1 MELKQAYE
9 ILNIKSESSEE
20 EVKLAYKKLA
30 KKYHPDF
37 YQNNPL
43 ASLAEEKLK
52 EINEAYELLEKFYKE
67 EKNKPIV
74 DYHIEMDSNGVEV
87 YFNKKTTAKITGKIS
102 YGTIIG
108 GVGILEVKD
117 GYANGLNITYN
128 QQGEKV
134 YEKIYANGILDG
146 EFLAFSINDTIGYK
160 ENYLKGIKHGKRE
173 SYSFGILCEES
184 EFKYGREIGPHK
196 IYDTESQ
203 KIKKIHEMPDNVIL
217 KMEDIDIYYE
227 DGLRVGTANLYYENG
242 IERVRY
248 SKGKVTGFSTF
259 YKNNGEV
266 TKYYNSH
273 GVRRKN
279 KIIKKLESKRL
290 DDIYYLK
297 YKKDNKEYIV
307 GMEEKEYIFHTI
319 IKKIYNLQSDFK
331 AEFLQN
337 YYHNIRNFKLPILF
351 DKYLSLYEKYLL
363 DLANDLPLNEVNFSN
378 AEANEHNFD
387 LRRELNPDSLED
399 FAMKIRKRNILF
411 KCYDFKISIEKSID
425 YLDQKLKRNT
435 IDLEKETYKIMDGIV
450 NEIRVLILNEFYPQ
464 YRNQYFYNYNV
475 PIILDTSYWIQ
486 VFKEEVKNNEI
497 SDELIEILNVI
508 LRDETEVKNLLD
520 IYIGLKYKMD
530 SFTKEAIE
538 NLREMKKYDSPFS
551 KYILEDIFNL
561 KNISKTE
568 EFILCVNYL
577 LNNQEINKVQENN
590 ISELKALY
598 KKLNNFITNK
608 TIKILFNSYESEVKG
623 LKSRLEILNSNISNL
638 EKELSVMR
646 DKKLNSDIEK
656 YEKLSSEFKIKSFEM
671 DIDKDKLEI
680 EIIENNTK
688 FLSDT
693 EDYELSKEQIEKLVS
708 LKAVNVIL
716 TKKKEV
722 YRQEKKKIQ
731 EELKQLK
738 DKQNKEANVTPI
750 VLIFFALV
758 GGYFGI
764 KISGFLLGILLLI
777 GVPIIMSILF
787 SSTQKDDIQKINE
800 LKNKL
805 KNVNEILN
813 KSTLIINRTAPF
825 LHLFNLDI
833 SEEININLVDE
844 IKQEPKSK
852 KIVNSIKESI
862 LTIFGLIFISI
873 LFTVVFAVVMILLGL

>member
-9 ILNIKSESSEE
+9 ILNIKPESSEE

-74 DYHIEMDSNGVEV
+74 DYYIEMDSNGVEV

-134 YEKIYANGILDG
+134 YEKIYTNGILDG

-196 IYDTESQ
+196 IYDTESK

-227 DGLRVGTANLYYENG
+227 DGLRIGTANLYYENG

-307 GMEEKEYIFHTI
+307 GIEEKEYIFHTI

-351 DKYLSLYEKYLL
+351 DKYLSLYERYLL

-590 ISELKALY
+590 LSELKVLY

-608 TIKILFNSYESEVKG
+608 TIKILFNSYETEVKR
-623 LKSRLEILNSNISNL
+623 LKSKLEILNSNILTFENRL
-638 EKELSVMR
+638 EQEMEIKA
-646 DKKLNSDIEK
+646 KQ
-656 YEKLSSEFKIKSFEM
+656 YEKLLFEFKGESSE
-671 DIDKDKLEI
+671 IDVNKDKNYLKSI
-680 EIIENNTK
+680 ESDIK
-688 FLSDT
+688 FLSTLREKTLT
-693 EDYELSKEQIEKLVS
+693 ENQFGIFYDLRELIRSKIK
-708 LKAVNVIL
+708 I
-716 TKKKEV
+716 
-722 YRQEKKKIQ
+722 YEKKLIQIQ
-731 EELKQLK
+731 EEEKEIK
-738 DKQNKEANVTPI
+738 NKTMVKRRIIAVFTFI
-750 VLIFFALV
+750 GMFLTLVFLSGFFMAAFLLFM
-758 GGYFGI
+758 GYFGM
-764 KISGFLLGILLLI
+764 K
-777 GVPIIMSILF
+777 
-787 SSTQKDDIQKINE
+787 E
-800 LKNKL
+800 
-805 KNVNEILN
+805 
-813 KSTLIINRTAPF
+813 IINSDEKIDK
-825 LHLFNLDI
+825 LNL
-833 SEEININLVDE
+833 EWQEINSIIDTA
-844 IKQEPKSK
+844 IKVNK
-852 KIVNSIKESI
+852 KIK
-862 LTIFGLIFISI
+862 FY
-873 LFTVVFAVVMILLGL
+873 

>member
-196 IYDTESQ
+196 IYDTESK

-307 GMEEKEYIFHTI
+307 GIEEKEYIFHTI

-351 DKYLSLYEKYLL
+351 DKYLSLYERYLL

-590 ISELKALY
+590 LSELKVLY

-608 TIKILFNSYESEVKG
+608 TIKILFNSYETEVKR
-623 LKSRLEILNSNISNL
+623 LKSKLEILNSNILTFENRL
-638 EKELSVMR
+638 EQEMEIKA
-646 DKKLNSDIEK
+646 KQ
-656 YEKLSSEFKIKSFEM
+656 YEKLLFEFKGESSE
-671 DIDKDKLEI
+671 IDVNKDKNYLKSI
-680 EIIENNTK
+680 ESDIK
-688 FLSDT
+688 FLSTLREKTLT
-693 EDYELSKEQIEKLVS
+693 ENQFGIFYDLRELIRSKIK
-708 LKAVNVIL
+708 I
-716 TKKKEV
+716 
-722 YRQEKKKIQ
+722 YEKKLIQIQ
-731 EELKQLK
+731 EEEKEIK
-738 DKQNKEANVTPI
+738 NKTMVKRRIIAVFTFI
-750 VLIFFALV
+750 GMFLTLVFLSGFFMAAFLLFM
-758 GGYFGI
+758 GYFGM
-764 KISGFLLGILLLI
+764 K
-777 GVPIIMSILF
+777 
-787 SSTQKDDIQKINE
+787 E
-800 LKNKL
+800 
-805 KNVNEILN
+805 
-813 KSTLIINRTAPF
+813 IINSDEKIDK
-825 LHLFNLDI
+825 LNL
-833 SEEININLVDE
+833 EWQEINSIIDTA
-844 IKQEPKSK
+844 IKVNK
-852 KIVNSIKESI
+852 KIK
-862 LTIFGLIFISI
+862 FY
-873 LFTVVFAVVMILLGL
+873 